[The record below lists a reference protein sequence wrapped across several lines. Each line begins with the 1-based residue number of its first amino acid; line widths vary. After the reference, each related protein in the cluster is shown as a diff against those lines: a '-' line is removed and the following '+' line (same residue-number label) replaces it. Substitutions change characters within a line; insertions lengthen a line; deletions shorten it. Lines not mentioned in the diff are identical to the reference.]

1 MAKKVVPQIAGN
13 SRTSKEVSGVQSINF
28 QREYPC
34 WRINKFD
41 AESKWGV
48 SAVYGDIKFSCSLE
62 LVEKVNSLEDLELDK
77 AITSIDGV
85 SFSTLTKFWN
95 RFSKEYKHDIPLDIV
110 NLINESIS
118 QSFFAEK
125 IYPKLKEFEKR
136 TWEDIERETYGE
148 RNKTKH
154 HFVKINKFIKE
165 ARDRLSEKKLNDTDE
180 LFSLRLEG
188 KIRIYGNR
196 KLNYME
202 IIWIDPYHEICP
214 SKAK

>member
-1 MAKKVVPQIAGN
+1 MTKKVVPQIAGN
-13 SRTSKEVSGVQSINF
+13 GRTSKEVSGIQSFNF
-28 QREYPC
+28 QRELPC

-41 AESKWGV
+41 IESKWGV
-48 SAVYGDIKFSCSLE
+48 TAIYGDFKFSCSLE
-62 LVEKVNSLEDLELDK
+62 LIEKVNDMKDVELDK
-77 AITSIDGV
+77 AITSVDGL
-85 SFSTLTKFWN
+85 SFPSLTKFWN
-95 RFSKEYKHDIPLDIV
+95 KFNKEYKHDIPSDII
-110 NLINESIS
+110 NLINDSIS
-118 QSFFAEK
+118 QNFFADK

-136 TWEDIERETYGE
+136 TWEDIEKETYGE

-154 HFVKINKFIKE
+154 HFVKIDKFIKE
-165 ARDRLSEKKLNDTDE
+165 ARDRLSDNKLNDTDE

-202 IIWIDPYHEICP
+202 IIWIDPNHEICP

>member
-13 SRTSKEVSGVQSINF
+13 SRSSKEISGVQSINF
-28 QREYPC
+28 QQELPC

-41 AESKWGV
+41 VESKWGV
-48 SAVYGDIKFSCSLE
+48 SAISGNIKFSCSFE
-62 LVEKVNSLEDLELDK
+62 LAEKVIKLKDMELDR
-77 AITSIDGV
+77 AITSVDGV
-85 SFSTLTKFWN
+85 SFPSLTKFWN
-95 RFSKEYKHDIPLDIV
+95 RFSKEYKHDIPLDII
-110 NLINESIS
+110 NLINDSIS
-118 QSFFAEK
+118 QRFFADK

-154 HFVKINKFIKE
+154 HFVKIDRFIKE

-188 KIRIYGNR
+188 KIRVYGNR

-202 IIWIDPYHEICP
+202 IIWVDPNHEICP

>member
-13 SRTSKEVSGVQSINF
+13 GRALKEVTGIQPINF
-28 QREYPC
+28 QRELPC

-41 AESKWGV
+41 TESKWGI
-48 SAVYGDIKFSCSLE
+48 SAIYGDFKFSCSLE
-62 LVEKVNSLEDLELDK
+62 LVEKVSNMKNVELDK
-77 AITSIDGV
+77 AITSVDGL
-85 SFSTLTKFWN
+85 SFPSLAKFWN
-95 RFSKEYKHDIPLDIV
+95 KFNKEYKHDIPSDII
-110 NLINESIS
+110 NLINDSIS
-118 QSFFAEK
+118 QRFFADK
-125 IYPKLKEFEKR
+125 IYPKLKVFEKR
-136 TWEDIERETYGE
+136 TWEDIEKETYGE
-148 RNKTKH
+148 KNKTKH
-154 HFVKINKFIKE
+154 HFVKIDKFIKE
-165 ARDRLSEKKLNDTDE
+165 ARERLSEKKLNDTDE